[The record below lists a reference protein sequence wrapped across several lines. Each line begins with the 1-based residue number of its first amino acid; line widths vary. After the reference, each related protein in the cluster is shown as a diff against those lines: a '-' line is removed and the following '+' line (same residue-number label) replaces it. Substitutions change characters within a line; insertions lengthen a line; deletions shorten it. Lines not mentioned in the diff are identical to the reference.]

1 VKITLVLASERRRCT
16 LPYATSPHVVA
27 VGACPGCGATPLHV
41 SGTGQR
47 IASNDRAYEA
57 DAVAVC
63 CGAAVGTLRVDV
75 DTLFG
80 LTEDEAV
87 LKRGRARVY

>member
-1 VKITLVLASERRRCT
+1 MKITLVLASERRRCT

-27 VGACPGCGATPLHV
+27 TGACPHCGVTPLHV
-41 SGTGQR
+41 GGTGQR
-47 IASNDRAYEA
+47 IASDDRAYEA

-63 CGAAVGTLRVDV
+63 CRGRVGTLRVDAA
-75 DTLFG
+75 TLFG

-87 LKRGRARVY
+87 LRGRCRVY